1 MKIGW
6 ATPLHHRSAVGRF
19 SVGVAAALAGQGM
32 RVDLLRT
39 ERLPVA
45 AEPRLPSALK
55 IRDVARM
62 GDFSQLADYDLLVY
76 NFGDDASLHERAVDA
91 LMRRPGLCIFH
102 DVDFRALFRE
112 WTAARDC
119 PQAAPS
125 PTDRLPCRDADSR
138 HLNGSEASRD
148 PSNNPLTLE
157 SLAGHALAAVAHEG
171 DVLRRLQRCGP
182 GPVRHIPVPSRQ
194 AGTTT
199 APAAASSF
207 DAYAEALLPLMRVA
221 LEAEPLM
228 RLSAQLGRELASL
241 GASPDGPEALRIAQM
256 ATDLFSPGDALS
268 NERPDRGRAA
278 DFRFLPAIRAAM
290 ANDSPPLP
298 LRSRKRK
305 RSRLR
310 RMARK
315 IAQHVMQVVQV
326 MRSRPASVPARGD
339 PSSRRGTE
347 GSRR

>member
-76 NFGDDASLHERAVDA
+76 NFGDDASLHERAVDG

-102 DVDFRALFRE
+102 DADFRDLFRE
-112 WTAARDC
+112 WMAARDC

-125 PTDRLPCRDADSR
+125 STDRLPGRAAPWR
-138 HLNGSEASRD
+138 HLTGSQASQN
-148 PSNNPLTLE
+148 PSDTPLTLE
-157 SLAGHALAAVAHEG
+157 WLAGHALAAVARER
-171 DVLRRLQRCGP
+171 DVLHRLQGCCP

-194 AGTTT
+194 AGTAP

-256 ATDLFSPGDALS
+256 ATDLFCPG
-268 NERPDRGRAA
+268 GR
-278 DFRFLPAIRAAM
+278 LVE
-290 ANDSPPLP
+290 
-298 LRSRKRK
+298 
-305 RSRLR
+305 
-310 RMARK
+310 
-315 IAQHVMQVVQV
+315 Q
-326 MRSRPASVPARGD
+326 
-339 PSSRRGTE
+339 PS
-347 GSRR
+347 